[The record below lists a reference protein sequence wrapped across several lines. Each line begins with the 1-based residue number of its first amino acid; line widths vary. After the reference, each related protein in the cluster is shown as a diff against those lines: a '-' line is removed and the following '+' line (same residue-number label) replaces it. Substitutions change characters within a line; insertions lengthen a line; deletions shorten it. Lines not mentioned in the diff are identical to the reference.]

1 MADKQLSYAQA
12 MAQIEEIVRKMNE
25 NELDVD
31 ALGTQVEQATQLI
44 ALCKEKLQKA
54 QNQIDVVLS
63 EK

>member
-31 ALGTQVEQATQLI
+31 ALGTQVEQATRLI